1 MVDSPARISA
11 RMKKFQ
17 YPPSSLF
24 EGPSSWCGGAGSE
37 HWSPAG
43 LGLTPSFAGSW
54 AGHFLF
60 FNLSFPFC
68 KMLMVIAALEGTGR
82 PECETC
88 EEQRAHTGGWWADS
102 PTLPLMSLFTSF
114 FKKGMLACV
123 KKLSRG
129 QYKQVTA
136 VRTEPGHPFQAG

>member
-1 MVDSPARISA
+1 MVDFPARISA

-17 YPPSSLF
+17 YTRSSLF
-24 EGPSSWCGGAGSE
+24 EGPSSWRGGAGSE

-68 KMLMVIAALEGTGR
+68 KMLMVIAALVGTGR

-88 EEQRAHTGGWWADS
+88 EVQRAHTGGWWADS

-114 FKKGMLACV
+114 LKKKHAGLLKNCHMV
-123 KKLSRG
+123 NISR
-129 QYKQVTA
+129 
-136 VRTEPGHPFQAG
+136 